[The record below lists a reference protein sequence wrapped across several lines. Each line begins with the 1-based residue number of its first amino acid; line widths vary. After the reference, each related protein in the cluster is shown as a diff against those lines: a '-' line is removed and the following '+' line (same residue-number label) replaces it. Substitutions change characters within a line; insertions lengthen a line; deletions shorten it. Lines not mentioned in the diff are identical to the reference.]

1 MQQKEKLMH
10 IEDPL
15 SHIQSYYIIVA
26 YYVLLYPFLKLSY
39 ILCYSALL
47 YTDV

>member
-1 MQQKEKLMH
+1 MQQKEKLMY

-26 YYVLLYPFLKLSY
+26 YYICLVISFLITKLYP
-39 ILCYSALL
+39 LL
-47 YTDV
+47 